1 MKLISSSGGSR
12 ASNKHAAAKRRSGTA
27 RLSQS
32 PLRRDDTQDLPP
44 VPAGETS
51 SPAYPDRSRPATW
64 PSFDPGTVNS
74 GRTGSDTGHADYPP
88 VQDTRIVR
96 DPSYLSQP
104 APEPDAA
111 AAPYIPDAAAEKR
124 EKKRSRRK
132 RRLIGWGI
140 TLVTLV
146 VLYFFCVYTNIPF
159 IANLRSLYIETA
171 MTTMEHQWLA
181 TYFIPMPVIRETMEK
196 LDHLEQ
202 QQDSMQSD
210 WSGYSKVDSTDLP
223 DIQKGDDSNTSGN
236 SKQPDEVKP
245 PEFWEDPAHDFWNVY
260 SEIDYDSFYAY
271 ALEHEDSMYNE
282 AGYLFIDEADAGSD
296 GTGIVT
302 TNGDPVLSIDTQN
315 GIVMVR
321 LKGLEYEGVMAIV
334 KDPKQVSVGIAS
346 HLGSYGSKVATIA
359 EENDA
364 ILAINASGFED
375 DGGHGNGGTVYGLL
389 YADGMKYN
397 GSAGGTY
404 KAIYFDS
411 NYRLNVRAYESGLDI
426 YNGVEFKPALVING
440 EAALSGSAGWGIQPR
455 CAIGQ
460 TENGSVL
467 MIVIDGRQT
476 HSVGITVG
484 DLANIFVG
492 YGAVQAGNLD
502 GGSSAV
508 MYYNGR
514 IITKPS
520 GADKVNGRYL
530 PDAFIV
536 KARSAVV
543 SENGAQ

>member
-12 ASNKHAAAKRRSGTA
+12 ASNKHAAPQRRSA
-27 RLSQS
+27 ASRPVQHSV
-32 PLRRDDTQDLPP
+32 RRDDTQDLPP
-44 VPAGETS
+44 VPQTSAGAYPESNRQTMPRPSAFANTASPIRTDAAGSTYENRS
-51 SPAYPDRSRPATW
+51 SEYNMRIIRDPAYAQPPIAEPDS
-64 PSFDPGTVNS
+64 
-74 GRTGSDTGHADYPP
+74 PP
-88 VQDTRIVR
+88 V
-96 DPSYLSQP
+96 
-104 APEPDAA
+104 
-111 AAPYIPDAAAEKR
+111 IPIDEAAEEKR
-124 EKKRSRRK
+124 KNKRRRRK
-132 RRLIGWGI
+132 RRLLGWGI

-146 VLYFFCVYTNIPF
+146 ALYFFCVYTRIPF

-210 WSGYSKVDSTDLP
+210 WSGYSKVDSTKLP
-223 DIQKGDDSNTSGN
+223 DIQKTDDSDTQDNPN
-236 SKQPDEVKP
+236 QPDEVKP
-245 PEFWEDPAHDFWNVY
+245 PEFWEDPEHEFWDVY
-260 SEIDYDSFYAY
+260 SEIDYDSFHAY
-271 ALEHEDSMYNE
+271 ALEHGESMYNTD
-282 AGYLFIDEADAGSD
+282 GYLFIDEADAGSD

-302 TNGDPVLSIDTQN
+302 TNGDPVLGIDAQN

-321 LKGLEYEGVMAIV
+321 LKGFEYEGVMAIV
-334 KDPKQVSVGIAS
+334 KDPKQVGIGIAS
-346 HLGSYGSKVATIA
+346 HLGSYGSKISEIA
-359 EENDA
+359 QENEA

-389 YADGMKYN
+389 YAEGVKYK

-460 TENGSVL
+460 TEDGSVL

-484 DLANIFVG
+484 DLANIFVS

-520 GADKVNGRYL
+520 GADKVNGRHL

-536 KARSAVV
+536 KARSAIADGSDV
-543 SENGAQ
+543 

>member
-12 ASNKHAAAKRRSGTA
+12 ASTKSRRSSDQA
-27 RLSQS
+27 KPVQS
-32 PLRRDDTQDLPP
+32 ALHRNDTQDLPP
-44 VPAGETS
+44 ISQHRMSNS
-51 SPAYPDRSRPATW
+51 SAY
-64 PSFDPGTVNS
+64 S
-74 GRTGSDTGHADYPP
+74 GRIHPDGPASFHSKNLHNTKQENETFYNNNAVGSSIH
-88 VQDTRIVR
+88 QIRIVR
-96 DPSYLSQP
+96 DQP
-104 APEPDAA
+104 NTGPMPEDSENTAPQLPDVV
-111 AAPYIPDAAAEKR
+111 AEKR
-124 EKKRSRRK
+124 EKKRHRRK
-132 RRLIGWGI
+132 RRLIGWSI
-140 TLVTLV
+140 TLATLV
-146 VLYFFCVYTNIPF
+146 ALYFFCVYTNIPF

-181 TYFIPMPVIRETMEK
+181 TYFIPMPVIQETMEK
-196 LDHLEQ
+196 LDQLEQ
-202 QQDSMQSD
+202 QQQDMQSD
-210 WSGYSKVDSTDLP
+210 WSEYSKLESTKLP
-223 DIQKGDDSNTSGN
+223 DIQKTDPSETEEE
-236 SKQPDEVKP
+236 QQEEVKQ
-245 PEFWEDPAHDFWNVY
+245 PEFWEDPEHEFWDVY
-260 SEIDYDSFYAY
+260 SEIDYDSFHAY
-271 ALEHEDSMYNE
+271 ALEHGDSMYN
-282 AGYLFIDEADAGSD
+282 AQGYLFIDEADAGSD

-302 TNGDPVLSIDTQN
+302 TNGDPVLAIDAQN

-321 LKGLEYEGVMAIV
+321 LNGLEYEGVLAIV
-334 KDPKQVSVGIAS
+334 KDPKQVSIGIAS
-346 HLGSYGSKVATIA
+346 HLGSYGSKIATIA
-359 EENDA
+359 EENEA

-375 DGGHGNGGTVYGLL
+375 NDGHGNGGTVYGLL
-389 YADGMKYN
+389 YAEGVKYN

-411 NYRLNVRAYESGLDI
+411 DYRLNVRAYESGLDI

-460 TENGSVL
+460 TEDGTVL

-484 DLANIFVG
+484 DLANIFVS

-520 GADKVNGRYL
+520 GGDKVNGRYL

-536 KARSAVV
+536 KARSSVL
-543 SENGAQ
+543 EEDGE

>member
-1 MKLISSSGGSR
+1 MKLISSGGGSR
-12 ASNKHAAAKRRSGTA
+12 ASNKHAAPSRRGAGA
-27 RLSQS
+27 RPSQV
-32 PLRRDDTQDLPP
+32 PHRRDDTQDLPP
-44 VPAGETS
+44 VAQAGTG
-51 SPAYPDRSRPATW
+51 SPLNPNRSQPATW
-64 PSFDPGTVNS
+64 PSFDPNTVNPEKTQPES
-74 GRTGSDTGHADYPP
+74 AYSNDSYA
-88 VQDTRIVR
+88 QNIRIVR
-96 DPSYLSQP
+96 NPARPSQP
-104 APEPDAA
+104 APEPEIS
-111 AAPYIPDAAAEKR
+111 AAPYIPNAAEEKR
-124 EKKRSRRK
+124 AKKRRRRK

-140 TLVTLV
+140 TLVTLAA
-146 VLYFFCVYTNIPF
+146 LYFFCVYTSIPF

-202 QQDSMQSD
+202 AQDSMQSD
-210 WSGYSKVDSTDLP
+210 WSGYSKVDFTKLPNIQKTDDP
-223 DIQKGDDSNTSGN
+223 DIPDEQD
-236 SKQPDEVKP
+236 QPDEVKP
-245 PEFWEDPAHDFWNVY
+245 PEFWEDPAHEFWTAY
-260 SEIDYDSFYAY
+260 SEIDYDSFHAY
-271 ALEHEDSMYNE
+271 ALEHEEDMYND

-302 TNGDPVLSIDTQN
+302 TNGDPVLGIDTEN
-315 GIVMVR
+315 GIIMVR
-321 LKGLEYEGVMAIV
+321 LKGFEYEGVMAIV
-334 KDPKQVSVGIAS
+334 KDPKQVSIGIAS

-389 YADGMKYN
+389 YAEGVKYK

-411 NYRLNVRAYESGLDI
+411 NYRLNVRAYQSGLDI

-460 TENGSVL
+460 REDGSVL

-484 DLANIFVG
+484 DLADIFVN

-543 SENGAQ
+543 DESSAQ